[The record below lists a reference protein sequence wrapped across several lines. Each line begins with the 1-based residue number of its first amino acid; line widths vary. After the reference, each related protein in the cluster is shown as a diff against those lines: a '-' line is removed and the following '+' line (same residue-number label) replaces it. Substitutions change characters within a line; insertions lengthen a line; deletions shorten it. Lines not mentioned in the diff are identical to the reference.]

1 MAWYKMFGFV
11 KLIFVSAI
19 TFFGYTVLKVNSLEC
34 VSLNNQEC
42 KMRQQIMNINSNELS
57 FYPCSIKIKTFRSSS
72 NNIND
77 PYAKMYVADVVRN
90 INVKVFNLISWTNE
104 TRHIEWQQTWKC
116 KCRLDA
122 KYGCLI

>member
-1 MAWYKMFGFV
+1 MFGFV
-11 KLIFVSAI
+11 KLIFVSAMM
-19 TFFGYTVLKVNSLEC
+19 FFGSNVLNVYSLEC

-42 KMRQQIMNINSNELS
+42 KIRQQIMNINSNEPS
-57 FYPCSIKIKTFRSSS
+57 FYPCSIKIKKFRGSS

-77 PYAKMYVADVVRN
+77 PYAKMYVPDVVRN

-122 KYGCLI
+122 KYRCSI